1 MMSEQDKQEAAQTPV
16 DEQEDAQAP
25 SDTDVILELE
35 DKLGQAREQTL
46 RLAAE
51 LENVKKRSIKAESDA
66 KRYAV
71 TRFAEDILG
80 VSDNL
85 YRALDALPDD
95 ARDQAGP
102 LFQQLLEGV
111 EMTQSS
117 LQGAMERHGIKQIA
131 AKGEKFDP
139 AQHQAVA
146 QIPSPDTPQGHVAEV
161 IQRGYQIGDR
171 TLRAAVVAVST
182 GAPAGAAPAQ
192 PAPGDAPE
200 PGSRVDT
207 KA

>member
-1 MMSEQDKQEAAQTPV
+1 MMSEQDKHEAAEPAT
-16 DEQEDAQAP
+16 DEMSTETP

-35 DKLGQAREQTL
+35 EKLAQAKDQTL

-51 LENVKKRSIKAESDA
+51 LDNVKKRSIKAESDA

-71 TRFAEDILG
+71 TRFAEDVLG

-85 YRALDALPDD
+85 YRALDSLPDD
-95 ARDQAGP
+95 ATDQAGP
-102 LFQQLLEGV
+102 LFKQLLEGV

-117 LQGAMERHGIKQIA
+117 LQGVMERHGVKQIE

-139 AQHQAVA
+139 ALHQAVA
-146 QIPSPDTPQGHVAEV
+146 QIPSPDVPQGHVAEV
-161 IQRGYQIGDR
+161 IQRGYQIGER
-171 TLRAAVVAVST
+171 TLRAAIVAVST
-182 GAPAGAAPAQ
+182 GAPGGGAAKPKPDNKA
-192 PAPGDAPE
+192 E